1 MCFMIISPQSLD
13 TNLSQLL
20 AEVKSGSMQLPE
32 FQRDWTWDDNRI
44 KGIIASLSQGYPMG
58 AIMRLQYGNPDIQF
72 KYRTITGVPAAGVKP
87 EHLILDGQQ
96 RLTSIFQATLSNKP
110 VVTKTDKGNEIKR
123 FYYLSMEKCLDEE
136 EDRLEAVLSIA
147 EDRKIKEN
155 FDRDVKLDLSTR
167 ALEYEHKMFPVNIVF
182 DSNAVMDWFMGYMT
196 FYGMKP
202 EAMEEFKRFQSDIL
216 NTISGYKLPVITLD
230 KSTPREAVCKVFEN
244 VNTGGVPLT
253 VFELVTATYATRD
266 FDLRKDWVQ
275 CRNTI
280 CGFGDTLRTDLFDG
294 IDETTF
300 LTTVCLYTS
309 YLNKQSGKTKAISC
323 KKKDVLGLPYEA
335 YIANRDAVL
344 TGFKLAKEF
353 LLRDQYVFRKRDL
366 PYTTQLIPLAAIC
379 AVLGKTKCNEPNTI
393 KVLSRWYWCGILGE
407 MYGGANETRYAY
419 DIEDMVEEANGRPNA
434 MHTINSAVFSSTR
447 LLTLQ
452 TRLSAAYKGI
462 MALLYKEKCR
472 DFMNNTT
479 IDIVNSMLETPDIH
493 HIFPEVYC
501 NKVGI
506 KRIKYNSIVNKTP
519 ILPATNRSIGGNAPS
534 EYLSAILKKVDG
546 LSEEQLKE
554 RVESHFIDYEKLKA
568 DAFDSYFIERAK
580 SLLNLIEKAMGKPVT
595 DRAAENTVEQFG
607 TSLV

>member
-1 MCFMIISPQSLD
+1 MIIAPQSLD

-20 AEVKSGSMQLPE
+20 SEVKSGSMQLPE

-72 KYRTITGVPAAGVKP
+72 KYRTISGVPVTDITP
-87 EHLILDGQQ
+87 EYLILDGQQ
-96 RLTSIFQATLSNKP
+96 RLTSIYQATSSYDP
-110 VVTKTDKGNEIKR
+110 VVTKTEKGKSVKR
-123 FYYLSMEKCLDEE
+123 YYYFSMEKCMDEN
-136 EDRLEAVLSIA
+136 EDRVDAVLSIP
-147 EDRKIKEN
+147 EDRKVKEN
-155 FDRDVKLDLSTR
+155 FDRDVLLDLSTR
-167 ALEYEHKMFPVNIVF
+167 KLEYYHKLFPVNIVF
-182 DSNAVMDWFMGYMT
+182 DSNAIMDWFMGYMT

-202 EAMEEFKRFQSDIL
+202 EAMEEFKRFQADVL

-266 FDLRKDWVQ
+266 FDLRKDWIK

-323 KKKDVLGLPYEA
+323 KKKDVLTLPFED
-335 YIANRDAVL
+335 YIANRDTVL
-344 TGFKLAKEF
+344 DGFKLAKEF
-353 LLRDQYVFRKRDL
+353 LLRDQFVFRKRDL
-366 PYTTQLIPLAAIC
+366 PYTTQIIPLAAIC
-379 AVLGKTKCNEPNTI
+379 AVLGKPKCNEPNTI
-393 KVLSRWYWCGILGE
+393 KALSRWFWCGILGE

-419 DIEDMVEEANGRPNA
+419 DIEDMVEEVYGRPNA

-472 DFMNNTT
+472 DFMNDTT
-479 IDIVNSMLETPDIH
+479 IDIVNSMLESPDIH
-493 HIFPEVYC
+493 HIFPEAYC
-501 NKVGI
+501 EKVGI
-506 KRIKYNSIVNKTP
+506 RRLKYNSIVNKTP
-519 ILPATNRSIGGNAPS
+519 MLPATNRSIGGNAPS
-534 EYLSAILKKVDG
+534 IYLDSILKKVKG
-546 LSEEQLKE
+546 LSEQQLKE
-554 RVESHFIDYEKLKA
+554 RVESHFIDFEKLKA
-568 DAFDSYFIERAK
+568 NDFDGYFVERAK
-580 SLLNLIEKAMGKPVT
+580 RLLDLIEKAMDKPVT
-595 DRAAENTVEQFG
+595 DRAAENTIDQFG
-607 TSLV
+607 TSLL

>member
-1 MCFMIISPQSLD
+1 MIISPQSLD

-20 AEVKSGSMQLPE
+20 AEVKSGAMQLPE

-72 KYRTITGVPAAGVKP
+72 KYRTITGVPATNATP

-96 RLTSIFQATLSNKP
+96 RLTSIYQATASQEP
-110 VVTKTDKGNEIKR
+110 VMTKTDKGKPIKR
-123 FYYLSMEKCLDEE
+123 YYYLSMEKCLDEE
-136 EDRLEAVLSIA
+136 EDRLDAILSVPD
-147 EDRKIKEN
+147 DRKIKEN

-167 ALEYEHKMFPVNIVF
+167 ELEYEQKLFPVNIVF
-182 DSNAVMDWFMGYMT
+182 DSKAVMDWFMGYIT
-196 FYGMKP
+196 HYGMKA
-202 EAMEEFKRFQSDIL
+202 EAMEEFKQFQADVL
-216 NTISGYKLPVITLD
+216 NTISSYKLPVITLD

-266 FDLRKDWVQ
+266 FDLRKDWTK
-275 CRNTI
+275 CRQII

-294 IDETTF
+294 VDETTF

-309 YLNKQSGKTKAISC
+309 YLNKKSGKTKAISC
-323 KKKDVLGLPYEA
+323 KKKDVLSLPYEA

-344 TGFKLAKEF
+344 TGYKLAKEF
-353 LLRDQYVFRKRDL
+353 LLKYQYVFRKRDL

-379 AVLGKTKCNEPNTI
+379 AVLGKSKCNEPNTI
-393 KVLSRWYWCGILGE
+393 KALSRWYWCGILGE

-419 DIEDMVEEANGRPNA
+419 DIEDMVEEVYGRPNA
-434 MHTINSAVFSSTR
+434 MHTVNTAVFSSTR

-472 DFMNNTT
+472 DFMNDTT
-479 IDIVNSMLETPDIH
+479 IDIVNSMLESPDIH
-493 HIFPEVYC
+493 HIFPEAYC
-501 NKVGI
+501 EKVGI
-506 KRIKYNSIVNKTP
+506 KRMKYNSIINKTP

-534 EYLSAILKKVDG
+534 EYLATILRKVDG
-546 LSEEQLKE
+546 LTEEQLKE
-554 RVESHFIDYEKLKA
+554 RVESHFIDYDYLKA
-568 DAFDSYFIERAK
+568 NDFNSYFIERAK
-580 SLLNLIEKAMGKPVT
+580 RLLDLIEKAMGKPVT
-595 DRAAENTVEQFG
+595 DRDAEITIEQFG
-607 TSLV
+607 ESLV

>member
-1 MCFMIISPQSLD
+1 MIISPQSLD

-44 KGIIASLSQGYPMG
+44 RGIIASLSQGYPMG

-72 KYRTITGVPAAGVKP
+72 KYRTITGVKGVSVKP

-96 RLTSIFQATLSNKP
+96 RLTSIYQATSSKEP
-110 VVTKTDKGNEIKR
+110 VSTKTEKGKAIKR
-123 FYYLSMEKCLDEE
+123 YYYLSMEKCLDDD
-136 EDRLEAVLSIA
+136 EDRFDAVLSIP

-167 ALEYEHKMFPVNIVF
+167 EYEYENKLFPVNIVF

-196 FYGMKP
+196 HYGMKP
-202 EAMEEFKRFQSDIL
+202 EAMDEFKRFQADVL

-309 YLNKQSGKTKAISC
+309 YLNKQSGKTNTISC
-323 KKKDVLGLPYEA
+323 KKKDVLGLPYES

-344 TGFKLAKEF
+344 SGFKIAKEF
-353 LLRDQYVFRKRDL
+353 LLRDQCVFRQRDL

-379 AVLGKTKCNEPNTI
+379 AVLGKSKCNEPNTI
-393 KVLSRWYWCGILGE
+393 KTLSRWYWCGILGE

-419 DIEDMVEEANGRPNA
+419 DIEDMVEEVNGRPNA

-462 MALLYKEKCR
+462 AFRVGLIPNAFHQDHLHFLLQQENVLLQFTYFGTGRGSLRRPSLNEPFHPRPVFLIHFLCSQDLRADQSVQCFLVHHVRGAVFFAIPMVGVADIGDPFSAFQLDTFPDKGSA
-472 DFMNNTT
+472 T
-479 IDIVNSMLETPDIH
+479 IL
-493 HIFPEVYC
+493 
-501 NKVGI
+501 
-506 KRIKYNSIVNKTP
+506 
-519 ILPATNRSIGGNAPS
+519 
-534 EYLSAILKKVDG
+534 
-546 LSEEQLKE
+546 
-554 RVESHFIDYEKLKA
+554 
-568 DAFDSYFIERAK
+568 
-580 SLLNLIEKAMGKPVT
+580 
-595 DRAAENTVEQFG
+595 AAE
-607 TSLV
+607 